1 VLRLCFAI
9 LKRIAQYNHH
19 CGKKDGETELVCEMK
34 HKTLLL
40 VVTLLMS
47 PAFGW
52 AAGGGNEAGGLPQ
65 LDLTTWP
72 TQLFWLIVTFA
83 IMYLLISV
91 MVTPRIR
98 SVLEDRQQRITNDL
112 EKARDADSKVTEMRL
127 SYEASLEAAR
137 SEAAEKARD
146 ALNEAKLTAE
156 KAEAEMAT
164 KLNRRLKTAEKKMMK
179 MRDDAMANIDEVAAE
194 ITAQTVSHLTNLK
207 PEKAA
212 VSKSVKIAMAARA
225 NQEAS

>member
-1 VLRLCFAI
+1 MVR
-9 LKRIAQYNHH
+9 
-19 CGKKDGETELVCEMK
+19 EMR

-40 VVTLLMS
+40 VVPLLMS
-47 PAFGW
+47 PGLGW
-52 AAGGGNEAGGLPQ
+52 AAGGGDEAGGLPQ

-72 TQLFWLIVTFA
+72 TQLFWLVVTFA

-112 EKARDADSKVTEMRL
+112 EKARDADTKVTEMRL

-137 SEAAEKARD
+137 TEAAAKARD
-146 ALNEAKLTAE
+146 ALSEAKATADA
-156 KAEAEMAT
+156 AEAEMAT
-164 KLNRRLKTAEKKMMK
+164 KLNQKLKTAETKLMK
-179 MRDDAMANIDEVAAE
+179 MRDDAMASIDEVAAE
-194 ITAQTVSHLTNLK
+194 ITAQTVSHLTSLK
-207 PEKAA
+207 PTKAA
-212 VSKSVKIAMAARA
+212 VSKSVKDAMATRA

>member
-1 VLRLCFAI
+1 
-9 LKRIAQYNHH
+9 
-19 CGKKDGETELVCEMK
+19 MK

-40 VVTLLMS
+40 VVTSLMS

-72 TQLFWLIVTFA
+72 TQLFWLVVTFA
-83 IMYLLISV
+83 IMYLLMSAI
-91 MVTPRIR
+91 VTPRIR

-112 EKARDADSKVTEMRL
+112 EKARDADTKVTEMRL

-137 SEAAEKARD
+137 TEAAAKARD
-146 ALNEAKLTAE
+146 ALSEAKATADA
-156 KAEAEMAT
+156 AEAEMAT
-164 KLNRRLKTAEKKMMK
+164 KLNQKLKTAETKLMK
-179 MRDDAMANIDEVAAE
+179 MRDDAMASIDEVAAE
-194 ITAQTVSHLTNLK
+194 ITAQTVSHLTSLK
-207 PEKAA
+207 PTKAA
-212 VSKSVKIAMAARA
+212 VSKSVKDAMATRA

>member
-9 LKRIAQYNHH
+9 LKLIAQYNHH
-19 CGKKDGETELVCEMK
+19 CGKKDEQTELVCEMK

-83 IMYLLISV
+83 IMYLLMSV

-164 KLNRRLKTAEKKMMK
+164 KLNRKLKTAEKKMMK

-207 PEKAA
+207 PTKAA